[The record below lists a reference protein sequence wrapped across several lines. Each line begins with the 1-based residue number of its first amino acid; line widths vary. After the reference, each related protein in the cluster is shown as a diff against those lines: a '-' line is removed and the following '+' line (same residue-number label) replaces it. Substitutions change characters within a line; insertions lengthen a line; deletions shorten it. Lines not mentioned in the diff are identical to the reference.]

1 MLNDGAALAPTEFT
15 SFLDAQPD
23 LAPVA
28 RPRYVRLAADL
39 PSTATNKVLKRELI
53 TQGLDV
59 ADPVWE
65 REERGTAYR
74 PVVRAG

>member
-1 MLNDGAALAPTEFT
+1 
-15 SFLDAQPD
+15 
-23 LAPVA
+23 
-28 RPRYVRLAADL
+28 
-39 PSTATNKVLKRELI
+39 VLKRELI